1 MLQKQPEKKA
11 MSKKLH
17 PRNRHNQ
24 GYDFTQLV
32 ACCPKLQAELIKTP
46 IGTDSINFS
55 NPKSVLLLNEA
66 LLKSEYGIRYWHL
79 AENFLCPPIPG
90 RVDYLHYV
98 ADLLAATYKT
108 KVKKLN
114 QRTIRGLDIGCGA
127 SLIYPL
133 LGCKSYGWHFVGSDI
148 HLPSVK
154 ASQLLVEANKL
165 SANINVRHQLD
176 NKHFFKNIIKEGEF
190 FDFTMCNP
198 PFHKSAAEAETGS
211 KRKLDNLASH
221 QRKRRGSQTENSQK
235 LNFSGQS
242 NELWCDGG
250 ESLFIAN
257 MIKESR
263 DFAHQCYWFTSLL
276 AKKDNLPAIKRA
288 LKNANVAQHKII
300 NMQQGQK
307 ITRVVCWTF
316 QTFKAAS

>member
-1 MLQKQPEKKA
+1 

-46 IGTDSINFS
+46 VGTDSINFS

-66 LLKSEYGIRYWHL
+66 LLKSEYGIQYWQL

-90 RVDYLHYV
+90 RVDYLHYL
-98 ADLLAATYKT
+98 ADLLAITYKT
-108 KVKKLN
+108 KVKKLKERN
-114 QRTIRGLDIGCGA
+114 IRGLDIGCGA

-133 LGCKSYGWHFVGSDI
+133 LGHKAYGWQFVGCDI

-154 ASQLLVEANKL
+154 ASQLLVEANSL
-165 SANINVRHQLD
+165 SSHIDVRHQPRTEHSF
-176 NKHFFKNIIKEGEF
+176 KHIIKEGEF

-221 QRKRRGSQTENSQK
+221 QRKRRGSQTDNSQK

-250 ESLFIAN
+250 ESAFIRN
-257 MIKESR
+257 MIEESKA
-263 DFAHQCYWFTSLL
+263 FAKQCYWFTSLV
-276 AKKDNLPAIKRA
+276 AKKENLPAIKKA
-288 LKNANVAQHKII
+288 LQRANVTEHKII
-300 NMQQGQK
+300 NMTQGQK
-307 ITRVVCWTF
+307 VTRVVCWTF
-316 QTFKAAS
+316 QTRGTGECVKHL